1 MLAVTGQPLRLLLLR
16 ERIDTDQDYASRA
29 VWIDGLVLCSD
40 EQGLVRIVTD
50 SSITLVDGRRW
61 INKDLVFEATEDV
74 IQVVPAANPEVVH
87 RLLELCHH
95 HISPG
100 GIGATLGTC
109 SPGMRTSA
117 ARHRRPPRVAR
128 HFHSRFR

>member
-1 MLAVTGQPLRLLLLR
+1 M
-16 ERIDTDQDYASRA
+16 
-29 VWIDGLVLCSD
+29 
-40 EQGLVRIVTD
+40 RIVTD
-50 SSITLVDGRRW
+50 SSVTLVDGRRW

-100 GIGATLGTC
+100 GIGATLLYLLTGDEDVGRGRDSGVRLASLGISILDPGDEPLVLHQARYRDGALLVGHEGGC
-109 SPGMRTSA
+109 SR
-117 ARHRRPPRVAR
+117 
-128 HFHSRFR
+128 